1 MVGDVGALLTSDKLP
16 VTLPEVAGTNST
28 GIVTEPPAATVTG
41 TDRPF
46 VLKTDTVTFAAVMDR
61 LAVPGFETV
70 KDCFP
75 LSSIVTLP
83 NARLPGVTEISGSLV
98 EAVFSKI
105 GSIPIVTEPPV
116 ITDVFPERSWYCLY
130 CAAGV

>member
-1 MVGDVGALLTSDKLP
+1 MTPLATPLPVSVIMVGDVGALLTSDKLP

-61 LAVPGFETV
+61 LALPGFEIV
-70 KDCFP
+70 NDCVP
-75 LSSIVTLP
+75 LASIVTFP
-83 NARLPGVTEISGSLV
+83 NIRLPGVTEISGPLV
-98 EAVFSKI
+98 EAELI
-105 GSIPIVTEPPV
+105 GRVS
-116 ITDVFPERSWYCLY
+116 
-130 CAAGV
+130 A